1 VCRTNS
7 KKKAKFAR
15 SAETLPTGFLCNQYN
30 PEIRRQ
36 IRDTDSSQVPKLHN
50 FLRDR
55 QVFLVSANKSS
66 SRMRRRAKV
75 GNQKQTMEI
84 GDRIYL
90 IANQLNVGLGAAGEV
105 MGLHDST
112 EEVTVRLTKSS
123 VVLNV
128 KTWDI
133 LPAKAY
139 TYAVLCAVYQV
150 VHDLERE
157 TGSILLIEPRAL
169 TERLI
174 ERDLDPQVVHECMGL
189 FDLTE
194 WKSSALPVCR
204 WLRRIRDFYVPAE
217 AEPRTALSVQRKEYS
232 CASIELGKRKVSS
245 RMASTDKINH
255 GLEIRRG
262 KSLGLFTR
270 ASLIG
275 ALTRAGF
282 FIAAI
287 TVAAS
292 AQTREQIAAM
302 QAQTAARQAQKN
314 AELAIS
320 QGDTL
325 EARLDAISQ
334 RDALQAHLED
344 ATSAASQGDSPQN
357 QPKAGKAGADP
368 NQEDVASAADQ
379 PQPQQEPQSATPE
392 ALPAPVPAKPQ
403 PENEQAPASQN
414 QAHRPSS
421 ESARAQRIHR
431 TRETKTRNSA
441 ASTTATPFLSQLR
454 NQWNRFWHG
463 PKANP

>member
-1 VCRTNS
+1 MVENM
-7 KKKAKFAR
+7 
-15 SAETLPTGFLCNQYN
+15 
-30 PEIRRQ
+30 
-36 IRDTDSSQVPKLHN
+36 PK
-50 FLRDR
+50 
-55 QVFLVSANKSS
+55 
-66 SRMRRRAKV
+66 
-75 GNQKQTMEI
+75 I

-90 IANQLNVGLGAAGEV
+90 IANQLNVGLDAAGEV
-105 MGLHDST
+105 MAVHDST
-112 EEVTVRLTKSS
+112 REATVRMAKSG

-157 TGSILLIEPRAL
+157 LGSILLIEPRAL

-174 ERDLDPQVVHECMGL
+174 EHDLGPQVAHECVGL
-189 FDLTE
+189 FDLAE

-204 WLRRIRDFYVPAE
+204 WLRRIRDFYVPAQP
-217 AEPRTALSVQRKEYS
+217 EPRTAVGVQRKECS
-232 CASIELGKRKVSS
+232 CTSIELGKRKVSS
-245 RMASTDKINH
+245 RMASTDKINR

-270 ASLIG
+270 TSLIG
-275 ALTRAGF
+275 TLARAGF

-287 TVAAS
+287 TISAS

-302 QAQTAARQAQKN
+302 QAQIAARQDQKN
-314 AELAIS
+314 AELATS
-320 QGDTL
+320 QGNTL
-325 EARLDAISQ
+325 EAQLDAISQ
-334 RDALQAHLED
+334 RDALQAQLED
-344 ATSAASQGDSPQN
+344 ATLGASQRDSLQN
-357 QPKAGKAGADP
+357 QPKTGKAGADP
-368 NQEDVASAADQ
+368 SQQDVASAADQ
-379 PQPQQEPQSATPE
+379 SQPQPEPQSATPE

-403 PENEQAPASQN
+403 AENEQAPAAQN
-414 QAHRPSS
+414 QAHRSSS

-454 NQWNRFWHG
+454 NQWNRFWQG
-463 PKANP
+463 LKANP

>member
-1 VCRTNS
+1 MQR
-7 KKKAKFAR
+7 A
-15 SAETLPTGFLCNQYN
+15 
-30 PEIRRQ
+30 
-36 IRDTDSSQVPKLHN
+36 
-50 FLRDR
+50 
-55 QVFLVSANKSS
+55 
-66 SRMRRRAKV
+66 AKV
-75 GNQKQTMEI
+75 GNQKQPMEI

-90 IANQLNVGLGAAGEV
+90 IANQLNVGLDAAGEV

-112 EEVTVRLTKSS
+112 REVTVRLAKSGA
-123 VVLNV
+123 VLNV

-157 TGSILLIEPRAL
+157 TGSILRIEPRAL
-169 TERLI
+169 TGRLM
-174 ERDLDPQVVHECMGL
+174 EHDLGPQVAHECMGL
-189 FDLTE
+189 FDLAE
-194 WKSSALPVCR
+194 WKSSPLRVCR

-217 AEPRTALSVQRKEYS
+217 AKPRTALSVQRKECS
-232 CASIELGKRKVSS
+232 CACLELGKRKVSS
-245 RMASTDKINH
+245 RMASTDKINR
-255 GLEIRRG
+255 GLENRRG

-275 ALTRAGF
+275 TSLRAGF

-287 TVAAS
+287 TISAS

-302 QAQTAARQAQKN
+302 QAQIATRQTQKD

-344 ATSAASQGDSPQN
+344 ATLATSQGDSRQN
-357 QPKAGKAGADP
+357 QPKTGKTGADP
-368 NQEDVASAADQ
+368 SQQDVASAADES
-379 PQPQQEPQSATPE
+379 QPQQEPRSATPE

-403 PENEQAPASQN
+403 AENEQAPASQN
-414 QAHRPSS
+414 QAHRSSS

-454 NQWNRFWHG
+454 NQWNRFWQG
-463 PKANP
+463 LKANP

>member
-1 VCRTNS
+1 
-7 KKKAKFAR
+7 
-15 SAETLPTGFLCNQYN
+15 
-30 PEIRRQ
+30 
-36 IRDTDSSQVPKLHN
+36 
-50 FLRDR
+50 
-55 QVFLVSANKSS
+55 
-66 SRMRRRAKV
+66 MRRMAKV

-90 IANQLNVGLGAAGEV
+90 IASQLNVGIGAAGEV

-112 EEVTVRLTKSS
+112 REVTVRLAKSG

-128 KTWDI
+128 KRWKI
-133 LPAKAY
+133 LPANAY
-139 TYAVLCAVYQV
+139 TYAVLCAVYQA

-157 TGSILLIEPRAL
+157 TGSILHIEPRAL
-169 TERLI
+169 TQKLI
-174 ERDLDPQVVHECMGL
+174 EHNLDPQVAHECMGL
-189 FDLTE
+189 FDLAE
-194 WKSSALPVCR
+194 WKSSPLRVCR
-204 WLRRIRDFYVPAE
+204 WLRRIRDFYVAAQPE
-217 AEPRTALSVQRKEYS
+217 LRTAVGVQRKECS
-232 CASIELGKRKVSS
+232 CASIELGKRTVSS
-245 RMASTDKINH
+245 RIASTDKIDR

-262 KSLGLFTR
+262 KSLGLFPR

-275 ALTRAGF
+275 TLLRAGF
-282 FIAAI
+282 FIAVI
-287 TVAAS
+287 TISAS

-302 QAQTAARQAQKN
+302 QTQTAARQVQKN
-314 AELAIS
+314 AEPAVS

-344 ATSAASQGDSPQN
+344 ATLAASQGDSLQN
-357 QPKAGKAGADP
+357 QPKTGKAGANP

-403 PENEQAPASQN
+403 AENEQATASQN
-414 QAHRPSS
+414 QVQRSPS

-441 ASTTATPFLSQLR
+441 ASTTATPFLTQLR